1 MLEGNFA
8 SCELLDLGNGASLH
22 LLVNDLAV
30 PLGLAPNRTFPAPND
45 HEVIFGTVIFLAMG
59 EAKNAKVQIPMHM
72 TDEVCLQI
80 IEQIKIAFTPCR
92 GDEKPNPATEIYR
105 ENVGTAEERSFKWQ
119 EIACPEQIIKTLGN
133 GKVKM
138 VDTGENETV
147 IEINGRYFKQVTIAS
162 GAAPIQ

>member
-1 MLEGNFA
+1 
-8 SCELLDLGNGASLH
+8 
-22 LLVNDLAV
+22 
-30 PLGLAPNRTFPAPND
+30 
-45 HEVIFGTVIFLAMG
+45 MG

-92 GDEKPNPATEIYR
+92 GDEKPNPATDIYR